1 MLFEFLLEKS
11 YAKQNENVPISFN
24 EDLSLKNV
32 FTIEIK
38 NFLKEKFLSNI
49 QNDELIDEMF
59 TLSQSFF
66 DALKENKEL
75 FENVYKAINEIYVE
89 LNLSKNEII
98 NLINDVYIDQK
109 FNKKINYYKLF
120 LIANSVDDL
129 LRFFAIIISRMELLS
144 IPESEL
150 PTATETQK
158 SISKIMY
165 NEMILTNKNKL
176 IELFKDVFLIKEI
189 LEKSKNPKKQKE
201 KIENIFFINVDKS
214 LIKDKKEIIDYFIDE
229 YSNILNDSEVL
240 KTKIETNI
248 LCSLKKDDKIY
259 VYKFAENKKD
269 ILNEMLNLTIEEENY
284 EKATVIK
291 KVLESVTL

>member
-109 FNKKINYYKLF
+109 FNKKN
-120 LIANSVDDL
+120 
-129 LRFFAIIISRMELLS
+129 
-144 IPESEL
+144 
-150 PTATETQK
+150 
-158 SISKIMY
+158 
-165 NEMILTNKNKL
+165 
-176 IELFKDVFLIKEI
+176 
-189 LEKSKNPKKQKE
+189 
-201 KIENIFFINVDKS
+201 
-214 LIKDKKEIIDYFIDE
+214 
-229 YSNILNDSEVL
+229 
-240 KTKIETNI
+240 
-248 LCSLKKDDKIY
+248 
-259 VYKFAENKKD
+259 
-269 ILNEMLNLTIEEENY
+269 
-284 EKATVIK
+284 
-291 KVLESVTL
+291 